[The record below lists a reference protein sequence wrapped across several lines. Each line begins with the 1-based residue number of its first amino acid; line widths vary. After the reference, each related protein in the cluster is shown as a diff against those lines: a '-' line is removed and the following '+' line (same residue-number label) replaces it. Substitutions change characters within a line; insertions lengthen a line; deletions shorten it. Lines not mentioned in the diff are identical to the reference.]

1 MTKKCSKCQ
10 YFSPC
15 ENAHGNLR
23 LSGTCELIKD
33 ENYILQVNHKGC
45 ILPVRPYFSGE
56 NYLTKTFY
64 WCDNFKAKEIKEG

>member
-1 MTKKCSKCQ
+1 M
-10 YFSPC
+10 
-15 ENAHGNLR
+15 R

-33 ENYILQVNHKGC
+33 ENYILKVNHKGC

-64 WCDNFKAKEIKEG
+64 WCDNFKAKEIKE